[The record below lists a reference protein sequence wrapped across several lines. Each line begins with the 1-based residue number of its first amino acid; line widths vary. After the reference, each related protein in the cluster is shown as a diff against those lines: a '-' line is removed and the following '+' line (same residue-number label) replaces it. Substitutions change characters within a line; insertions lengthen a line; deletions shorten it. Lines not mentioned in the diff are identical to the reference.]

1 MKIEIITNDLIPKL
15 EIFCEKAKE
24 LKYENN
30 SSLKA
35 MKFDWCKEQGEY
47 FCAIKNNDIVAVA
60 GCHPLPEVSPDAWRI
75 MFRGCEL
82 PQTDTFKGLGKG
94 DWNSITQR
102 EMIPKFIDWCPSNH
116 LYLTT
121 NIDHEHSNGKASRN
135 HRLMGLLAKQKILD
149 KYGDIELYYTAQ
161 TVWKLNIQE
170 YTTRRNRLR
179 GNYVVQ
185 S

>member
-1 MKIEIITNDLIPKL
+1 
-15 EIFCEKAKE
+15 
-24 LKYENN
+24 
-30 SSLKA
+30 

-47 FCAIKNNDIVAVA
+47 FCAIKDDDIVAVA
-60 GCHPLPEVSPDAWRI
+60 GCHPLPEVSPNAWRI

-82 PQTDTFKGLGKG
+82 PQIDTFKGLGKG

-102 EMIPKFIDWCPSNH
+102 EMIPKFIDWCPSNQ

>member
-1 MKIEIITNDLIPKL
+1 MIITPIIDELIPEL
-15 EIFCEKAKE
+15 EVFCKKAKE

-35 MKFDWCKEQGEY
+35 MKFDWCKEHGEY
-47 FCAIKNNDIVAVA
+47 FCAIKGNDIVAVA
-60 GCHPLPEVSPDAWRI
+60 GCHPLPEVASDAWRI

-94 DWNSITQR
+94 NWNSITQR
-102 EMIPKFIDWCPSNH
+102 EMIPKFIDWCPSNQ
-116 LYLTT
+116 LFLTT

-170 YTTRRNRLR
+170 YTRRRNRLR
-179 GNYVVQ
+179 GIYVL
-185 S
+185 

>member
-116 LYLTT
+116 LY
-121 NIDHEHSNGKASRN
+121 HS
-135 HRLMGLLAKQKILD
+135 
-149 KYGDIELYYTAQ
+149 
-161 TVWKLNIQE
+161 KLNHHHPTNPHLNISLID
-170 YTTRRNRLR
+170 LR
-179 GNYVVQ
+179 
-185 S
+185 